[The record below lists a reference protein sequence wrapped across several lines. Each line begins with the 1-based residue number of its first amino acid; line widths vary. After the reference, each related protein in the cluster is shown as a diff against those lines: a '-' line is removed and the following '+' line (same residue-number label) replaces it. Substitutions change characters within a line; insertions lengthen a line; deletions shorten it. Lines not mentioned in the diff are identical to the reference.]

1 MAVARAAMGKER
13 GARAESARTTR
24 KDVAVFIGR
33 KFRRTWLPALLV
45 AGVWYSARA
54 ETPEADAVR
63 VMKPPVIDGKLD
75 DDAWAKVPAVS
86 LRKSDGNAPA
96 EATSACF
103 ACDDDH
109 FYVAIRCAE
118 SQMDKLQTSITKAE
132 PENLAD
138 MWSRDDNVEVFL
150 GPDLD
155 GESYIQIMINPLGI
169 AYDMKAEM
177 YRGGDPRVDLPMQV
191 KAHRGTTEWTV
202 EVALPYCGLGYG
214 RDIGPVWGVNI
225 CRYEQR
231 LREMTQW
238 SSATDYH
245 LPRQFGR
252 VTVPVELG
260 HLIDL
265 KDLVPGQGAP
275 GTNTLSANV
284 RHSLMNDRSV
294 EIVAEV
300 VSETDSSKDFRARA
314 ELKSQVWTPFGLE
327 YEAGKGCYQV
337 RLSIRDE
344 ETGRIGLQ
352 QILGPFKTRPP
363 IELRLLRPWYR
374 NTIYFSTPIKNVVCE
389 VRANLD
395 ASELRRLRLEVRI
408 TKENGYVAG
417 KVRERPRGV
426 VNQLSLP
433 AEKLT
438 YGNYTVKALLKKG
451 KAVLAEASCGL
462 RKVPP
467 FRTEVVL
474 DQEMRLLVGGQAYFP
489 VGIWGGFAGTP
500 EMKEAGGEA
509 AEAGF
514 SCYAS
519 GQPRLVGP
527 AQHVLKLK
535 DDQFK
540 ALQSDPLVLGWY
552 THDEPEIHGPSATP
566 KILREEYQE
575 AVKKDPYH
583 PLFIVHCPIGLD
595 AYNTYAGCQDVVMAD
610 IYARF
615 IDGGGP
621 KNPAFLE
628 RIAAWMKVAREASA
642 GREPVITVLP
652 NFGSQVVGDMGPFD
666 PRSRVATLKEQR
678 AMAYTSV
685 IHGARGLLWF
695 LYYSGSPWYARYTPN
710 VPRSWEALKALAGEL
725 RYLDRALLAAD
736 RSSVLEIE
744 NSGDK
749 VYATLRR
756 AGRDTYLIAV
766 SPEPTKQAVRFVI
779 RGFQPTY
786 LTALSEDRRLSVRD
800 GVFSDEFEP
809 YGVHIYMTRR
819 EPGLKIAEYLADES
833 LNYGYA
839 PEEAFTLK
847 HNLALKRNGG
857 AANATSSTSPYYLFG
872 PVAAIDG
879 NPMTRWT
886 PKGDDEARILTVT
899 LPEERKVDRVRL
911 RGGLKT
917 KYVVEVLKGET
928 WQLAAESEK
937 GKNEYEFGP
946 VTVRSVRLRVTTK
959 GPVAVHELEIYG
971 KGEMAP
977 PKFWPTAL
985 REQADK

>member
-1 MAVARAAMGKER
+1 MLAGSWFPAVAE
-13 GARAESARTTR
+13 
-24 KDVAVFIGR
+24 
-33 KFRRTWLPALLV
+33 LP
-45 AGVWYSARA
+45 
-54 ETPEADAVR
+54 ETQAVR
-63 VMKPPVIDGKLD
+63 ITKPPLIDGKLD
-75 DDAWAKVPAVS
+75 DEAWTRAPGVS
-86 LRKSDGNAPA
+86 LKKSDGNAPA
-96 EATSACF
+96 EATSAYF
-103 ACDDDH
+103 ACDEDR

-118 SQMDKLQTSITKAE
+118 SQMDKLKASITKAE

-138 MWSRDDNVEVFL
+138 MWSRDDNVELFL
-150 GPDLD
+150 NPNPD
-155 GESYIQIMINPLGI
+155 GESYIQIMVNPLGI

-177 YRGGDPRVDLPMQV
+177 YRGGDPRIDLPMEV
-191 KAHRGTTEWTV
+191 KTHRGAAEWTV
-202 EVALPYCGLGYG
+202 ELAVPYCGLGYG

-238 SSATDYH
+238 SPATDYH

-252 VTVPVELG
+252 VAVPAERG
-260 HLIDL
+260 HLMGI

-275 GTNTLSANV
+275 GMNTLSAEV
-284 RHSLMNDRSV
+284 QHSLMNDRSV
-294 EIVAEV
+294 EVLAEV
-300 VSETDSSKDFRARA
+300 ISDAGSSRSFRTRA
-314 ELKSQVWTPFGLE
+314 ELKSQVWTPIGLK
-327 YEAGKGCYQV
+327 YEAGKGSYQV

-352 QILGPFKTRPP
+352 QVLGPFKARPP
-363 IELRLLRPWYR
+363 IEIQLVQPWYR

-395 ASELRRLRLEVRI
+395 AQELRRHRLEVRI
-408 TKENGYVAG
+408 TKENGYLAG
-417 KVRERPRGV
+417 KVRTRPGGIA
-426 VNQLSLP
+426 NQLSLP

-438 YGNYTVKALLKKG
+438 YGDYTVKALLKKG
-451 KAVLAEASCGL
+451 KTVVAEASCDL

-467 FRTEVVL
+467 FRHEVVL
-474 DQEMRLLVGGQAYFP
+474 DQEMRLLVGGRPYFP
-489 VGIWGGFAGTP
+489 IGIWSGFAGTP
-500 EMKEAGGEA
+500 EMKEAEKEA

-514 SCYAS
+514 TCEAA
-519 GQPRLVGP
+519 GQPRLVSTH
-527 AQHVLKLK
+527 QHILKLK

-540 ALQSDPLVLGWY
+540 ALRSDPLVLGWY

-566 KILREEYQE
+566 EILREEYRE
-575 AVKKDPYH
+575 AAKRDPYH
-583 PLFIVHCPIGLD
+583 PVFIVHCPIGLD
-595 AYNTYAGCQDVVMAD
+595 AYNSYAGCQDVVMAD

-615 IDGGGP
+615 TDGEGP

-628 RIAAWMKVAREASA
+628 RIAAWMDVAREASQ

-652 NFGSQVVGDMGPFD
+652 NFGSQVAGDMGPFD

-710 VPRSWEALKALAGEL
+710 VPRSWEGLKALAGEL
-725 RYLDRALLAAD
+725 QYLDRALLAPD

-744 NSGDK
+744 SSGDK
-749 VYATLRR
+749 VFATLRR

-766 SPEPTKQAVRFVI
+766 NPGPARQEVRFEI

-786 LTALSEDRRLSVRD
+786 LTALSEGRRLSVRA

-809 YGVHIYMTRR
+809 FGVHIYMTRR
-819 EPGLKIAEYLADES
+819 EPGLEIAKYLADES
-833 LNYGYA
+833 LSYRYT

-847 HNLALKRNGG
+847 HNLALKRNGAE
-857 AANATSSTSPYYLFG
+857 AAATSSIPPYFLFG
-872 PVAAIDG
+872 PIAAIDG

-886 PKGDDEARILTVT
+886 PKGDDEARILTIT

-911 RGGLKT
+911 RGPLRT

-937 GKNEYEFGP
+937 GPAEHQFGP
-946 VTVRSVRLRVTTK
+946 VTMKSIRLRVTAK
-959 GPVAVHELEIYG
+959 GPIAVHELEIYG
-971 KGEMAP
+971 EGETVS
-977 PKFWPTAL
+977 PKCWPTAL
-985 REQADK
+985 REQSDE